1 MNNETINIKKNRKSI
16 MIFILGII
24 FLLIIFILCQFDN
37 KDTKIL
43 NDNIVSDISDI
54 HVI

>member
-1 MNNETINIKKNRKSI
+1 MNNETTDIKNNRKNI

-37 KDTKIL
+37 TDTKII
-43 NDNIVSDISDI
+43 NANIVSDINDI

>member
-1 MNNETINIKKNRKSI
+1 MNNETNKSKNNRKNI

-37 KDTKIL
+37 TKIV
-43 NDNIVSDISDI
+43 NTNIVSDISDI